1 MVYYRGQK
9 IEVKRGDKI
18 ECSEIKISISSLCK
32 MSSYSQSA
40 TRRSSSSSTSY
51 TYGIPG
57 SQVTISL
64 NKSGNHTLTLSRG
77 PNPNSKTSSSVPVP
91 VADRKFPDGRV
102 GPANTPFCKVCY
114 DAGLPVADY
123 TNHYV
128 KDQPGPGGK
137 VVCPTLMAQKCFK
150 CGVAGHTSSYC
161 PEEARRERERKE
173 REREAKKRMNA
184 TDVNGW
190 KVVGDVSASTKPHVQ
205 AAPAPAPAP
214 VATLPVARGS
224 FSLLAVDDDSS
235 SSSDNERD
243 SVQQQPQPQEQEQE
257 QEPEKQEQQPAKP
270 LTWAQRAAA
279 AATKAPTTSTTGS
292 GSSSGSS
299 SSNGISMTTGFRVP
313 HVVDTR
319 FQLHAL
325 CQNISVTQRGSSA
338 KKAAAT
344 ANHRGNAA
352 AVARE
357 GSLKRKQESV
367 TIPA

>member
-1 MVYYRGQK
+1 
-9 IEVKRGDKI
+9 
-18 ECSEIKISISSLCK
+18 
-32 MSSYSQSA
+32 MSSSTQSA

-64 NKSGNHTLTLSRG
+64 NKDGNHSLTLLRG

-91 VADRKFPDGRV
+91 VADRKFPDGWVR
-102 GPANTPFCKVCY
+102 PANTPFCKVCY

-123 TNHYV
+123 TSHYV
-128 KDQPGPGGK
+128 KDQPGPDGK
-137 VVCPTLMAQKCFK
+137 VVCPTLLAQKCFK

-173 REREAKKRMNA
+173 RERESRRAGA
-184 TDVNGW
+184 YVNGW
-190 KVVGDVSASTKPHVQ
+190 KIVGGGGDVSLSKPRVEAS
-205 AAPAPAPAP
+205 AAP
-214 VATLPVARGS
+214 VAVAALPAVARNS
-224 FSLLAVDDDSS
+224 FGLLAVDDDSS
-235 SSSDNERD
+235 SSGNESD
-243 SVQQQPQPQEQEQE
+243 SVQQQQPQPEKQQPQEQ
-257 QEPEKQEQQPAKP
+257 EKQEQQPAKP

-279 AATKAPTTSTTGS
+279 AATKSSSTSTTGSGS

-299 SSNGISMTTGFRVP
+299 SSNGISITTGFHVP

-338 KKAAAT
+338 KKAAAAA

-357 GSLKRKQESV
+357 GSNKRKQESV

>member
-1 MVYYRGQK
+1 
-9 IEVKRGDKI
+9 
-18 ECSEIKISISSLCK
+18 
-32 MSSYSQSA
+32 MSSSSQSA

-64 NKSGNHTLTLSRG
+64 NKNGNHSLTLLRG

-91 VADRKFPDGRV
+91 ALGK
-102 GPANTPFCKVCY
+102 PFCKVCY

-123 TNHYV
+123 TNHFV

-137 VVCPTLMAQKCFK
+137 VVCPTLLAQKCLM

-161 PEEARRERERKE
+161 PEEARREAERKE
-173 REREAKKRMNA
+173 RERESRRAGA
-184 TDVNGW
+184 YVNGW
-190 KVVGDVSASTKPHVQ
+190 KVVGGGDASSSKPRVEASA
-205 AAPAPAPAP
+205 APAPAP
-214 VATLPVARGS
+214 VAAPPAVARNS
-224 FSLLAVDDDSS
+224 FGLLAVDSGDESEH
-235 SSSDNERD
+235 ER
-243 SVQQQPQPQEQEQE
+243 EQVEVLNT
-257 QEPEKQEQQPAKP
+257 PAGVPKPVVKERPMLTGPPPATKPAVP

-279 AATKAPTTSTTGS
+279 PATKVPSASSMPTA
-292 GSSSGSS
+292 SSGAIQSS
-299 SSNGISMTTGFRVP
+299 P
-313 HVVDTR
+313 LVDTR

-325 CQNISVTQRGSSA
+325 CHNIGVTQRGSSA

-352 AVARE
+352 EVARE
-357 GSLKRKQESV
+357 SSLKRKQESV